1 MEGSLLRSPS
11 PFLICLNVFLV
22 LNKQR
27 SLTTMNEDTILV
39 SVPTV
44 QFLKVT
50 GKSCRKPSFPPCLR
64 QQSTIMNFFT
74 SEEYIDRRNCYNTRV
89 SCARCT
95 NKFVYCVQ
103 VLPSERNRS
112 SIRRYSV
119 RIRHHSIF
127 RFEWKLEEESFCQI
141 IN

>member
-22 LNKQR
+22 LNKQK

-50 GKSCRKPSFPPCLR
+50 GKSCRKPSFPSCLR
-64 QQSTIMNFFT
+64 QQSTFINFFHLRGVYRPQ
-74 SEEYIDRRNCYNTRV
+74 ELLQHTRV
-89 SCARCT
+89 LRALYT
-95 NKFVYCVQ
+95 QICVLRAILTQ
-103 VLPSERNRS
+103 
-112 SIRRYSV
+112 
-119 RIRHHSIF
+119 
-127 RFEWKLEEESFCQI
+127 
-141 IN
+141 

>member
-27 SLTTMNEDTILV
+27 SLTTINEDTILV

-64 QQSTIMNFFT
+64 QQSTFMNFFHHRGVYRT
-74 SEEYIDRRNCYNTRV
+74 H
-89 SCARCT
+89 
-95 NKFVYCVQ
+95 KFVYCVQ

-127 RFEWKLEEESFCQI
+127 RFEWKLEEESFYQI

>member
-22 LNKQR
+22 LNKQK

-50 GKSCRKPSFPPCLR
+50 GKVAGNQVFH
-64 QQSTIMNFFT
+64 
-74 SEEYIDRRNCYNTRV
+74 RV
-89 SCARCT
+89 YGNSP
-95 NKFVYCVQ
+95 
-103 VLPSERNRS
+103 L
-112 SIRRYSV
+112 
-119 RIRHHSIF
+119 
-127 RFEWKLEEESFCQI
+127 L
-141 IN
+141 